1 MNIVRASYATAAGR
15 VFTVMACAGV
25 LFIIIA
31 LLYPRES
38 NVEDVPENVEDLAIN
53 DRSLQDAADTG
64 NATDTGNIM
73 STQRGRG

>member
-38 NVEDVPENVEDLAIN
+38 NVEDVPENVEDLVIN
-53 DRSLQDAADTG
+53 GGSLQMPLIG
-64 NATDTGNIM
+64 NADIGNIM
-73 STQRGRG
+73 STQHGRG